1 MSRSFTQNIISV
13 FGTNVFSILISLFT
27 GIYLARILG
36 PEIKGKFEALLVF
49 PLMIKSFAELGVRQ
63 STMFYLGRERYTY
76 DRIISALIAIFLVTV
91 TLSILLSYFY
101 YMFISVNNF
110 EGILI
115 WFALMTIPLNVFI
128 SYCAGLF
135 LGLGMIQDFN
145 RQKWLALL
153 LNFLFLIFS
162 TFLLDQPIIGALL
175 SLVMSNLIIVCLN
188 LKIFYGLFGSFR
200 IRLIDLDVIRS
211 LLGLGIVYGISL
223 FILQLVYNMNI
234 VYLERL
240 GTNTDIGYFSV
251 ATQIANQLWQIPA
264 AFSVV
269 IMSSSARS
277 NEDTDIEFKVMRL
290 LRLSLFLGFIGLLLI
305 YVFSPY
311 IVPILFGDQFNPAV
325 AVIRAIL
332 PGVYFFLIYKVL
344 SSRLAGIGKPM
355 YSIFVFLPVLLFN
368 GIINIYL
375 IPDYG
380 AIGAAIGSSLTYIIG
395 ALIFAKVYSR
405 VMNVKMNEMF
415 LIRKADFILL
425 TDILRHL
432 KFYKIK

>member
-1 MSRSFTQNIISV
+1 MSSSFTRNIISV
-13 FGTNVFSILISLFT
+13 FGTNVFSIVISLFT

-36 PEIKGKFEALLVF
+36 PEMKGRFEALLVF

-63 STMFYLGRERYTY
+63 STMFYIGREKYTY
-76 DRIISALIAIFLVTV
+76 DRIVSALIAIFLGTV
-91 TLSILLSYFY
+91 ILSILLSYLY
-101 YMFISVNNF
+101 YMFISVNSF

-115 WFALMTIPLNVFI
+115 WFGLMTIPLNVFI
-128 SYCAGLF
+128 SYSAGLF
-135 LGLGMIQDFN
+135 LGLGKIQDFN
-145 RQKWLALL
+145 RQKWLALM
-153 LNFLFLIFS
+153 LNFIFLIVTTCF
-162 TFLLDQPIIGALL
+162 LDQAIIGALL

-188 LKIFYGLFGSFR
+188 LKIFYELFGSFR
-200 IRLIDLDVIRS
+200 IRLIDFDVIRS
-211 LLGLGIVYGISL
+211 LLGLGIVYGMSL
-223 FILQLVYNMNI
+223 FVLQLVYNMNI

-240 GTNTDIGYFSV
+240 GTNVDIGYFSV

-264 AFSVV
+264 AFGVV

-277 NEDTDIEFKVMRL
+277 NQDTDIELKVMHL
-290 LRLSLFLGFIGLLLI
+290 LRLSLFLGLIALVAI

-311 IVPILFGDQFNPAV
+311 IVPILFGNQFIPAV

-355 YSIFVFLPVLLFN
+355 YSILVFLPVLLLN
-368 GIINIYL
+368 GILNIYL

-380 AIGAAIGSSLTYIIG
+380 AIGAAMGSSMTYIIG

-405 VMNVKMNEMF
+405 VMHVKMNEMF
-415 LIRKADFILL
+415 LIRKEDLILL
-425 TDILRHL
+425 TDFLKRSILR
-432 KFYKIK
+432 KGK